1 MIARAAAEFSGGRR
15 GCYNVASEF
24 YSVADAFG
32 GGIQTDGVNET
43 SDDSDD
49 SDDLKDEDLLKD
61 CDSKDEG
68 LLKDRDSKDGFH
80 DECGV
85 VGIYGHAEAARL
97 AYLGLYQLQHR
108 GQESCGIVSSDGEI
122 LRSERAMGL
131 VSEVFNEERLN
142 RLPGAAAIGHTRYS
156 TAGEVSIREAQPF
169 LIACKHGQVAVCHN
183 GNLPFATEERK
194 RLEREGAIFSS
205 TSDTEVV
212 LHQIARSRAATIE
225 EAIPEILRETE
236 GAFSMLF
243 LTPDALVA
251 VRDPRGFRPL
261 ALGRLG
267 DAWVVA
273 SETCAFDLIDA
284 EYVRDVEPG
293 EVVTITRAG
302 LRSSFPLPARPH
314 SFCVF
319 EHVYF
324 SRPDSVIYG
333 RSVNETRH
341 KMGKR
346 LAVEQPADADIVVPV
361 PDSGVAASIGYAAQ
375 SGLSFR
381 FGLVRNHYVGR
392 TFIEPK
398 QSIRSFGVRLKL
410 NPVRDLIRGKRVVLI
425 DDSIVR
431 GTTSK
436 KIVRLVREAGATEVH
451 VRISCPP
458 TVSPCYYG
466 VDTPDKSEL
475 IAARMSVEE
484 VCRFIE
490 ADTLGYLSLAGMLE
504 ACGLPAETSCAACWT
519 GDYPTRI
526 SPKAETMYAR
536 EHEPVPSD

>member
-1 MIARAAAEFSGGRR
+1 MS
-15 GCYNVASEF
+15 
-24 YSVADAFG
+24 
-32 GGIQTDGVNET
+32 
-43 SDDSDD
+43 
-49 SDDLKDEDLLKD
+49 EDL
-61 CDSKDEG
+61 
-68 LLKDRDSKDGFH
+68 RDGFH

-85 VGIYGHAEAARL
+85 FGIYGHPEAARL

-108 GQESCGIVSSDGEI
+108 GQESCGIVSSDGGV

-169 LIACKHGQVAVCHN
+169 LIACKHGQIAVCHN
-183 GNLPFATEERK
+183 GNLPFATDARK
-194 RLEREGAIFSS
+194 QLVREGAIFSS
-205 TSDTEVV
+205 TSDTEVI
-212 LHQIARSRAATIE
+212 LHRIARSRAATVE
-225 EAIPEILRETE
+225 EAVPEVLCETE

-267 DAWVVA
+267 DAWVLA

-284 EYVRDVEPG
+284 RYVRDVEPG
-293 EVVTITRAG
+293 EMIVITDEG
-302 LRSSFPLPARPH
+302 LRSSFPLPAHPH
-314 SFCVF
+314 SFCIF

-333 RSVNETRH
+333 RSVNQSRH
-341 KMGKR
+341 KMGRR
-346 LAVEQPADADIVVPV
+346 LAVEQPAPADIVVPV
-361 PDSGVAASIGYAAQ
+361 PDSGVAASIGYAAE
-375 SGLSFR
+375 SGIAFR

-392 TFIEPK
+392 TLIEPK

-410 NPVRDLIRGKRVVLI
+410 NPVRDLIQGKRVALI

-436 KIVRLVREAGATEVH
+436 KIVRLVREAGAAEVH

-458 TVSPCYYG
+458 TLSPCYYG
-466 VDTPDKSEL
+466 VDTPDKRDL
-475 IAARMSVEE
+475 IAAQMSVEE
-484 VCRFIE
+484 IRRFIE
-490 ADTLGYLSLAGMLE
+490 ADSLGYLSLEGMLE
-504 ACGLPAETSCAACWT
+504 ACGFPASSSCVACWT
-519 GDYPTRI
+519 GRYPTRI
-526 SPKAETMYAR
+526 TREAETQYAR

>member
-1 MIARAAAEFSGGRR
+1 MLQYAFQSSGCSGALTL
-15 GCYNVASEF
+15 NDVSE
-24 YSVADAFG
+24 
-32 GGIQTDGVNET
+32 IT
-43 SDDSDD
+43 S
-49 SDDLKDEDLLKD
+49 
-61 CDSKDEG
+61 
-68 LLKDRDSKDGFH
+68 DGFH

-85 VGIYGHAEAARL
+85 FGIYGHAEAARM

-108 GQESCGIVSSDGEI
+108 GQESCGIVAAGGGL

-131 VSEVFNEERLN
+131 VSEVFSEERLN
-142 RLPGAAAIGHTRYS
+142 RLPGTSAIGHTRYS

-183 GNLPFATEERK
+183 GNLPFASEERR
-194 RLEREGAIFSS
+194 RLERDGAIFSS

-212 LHQIARSRAATIE
+212 LHQLARSRAASIE
-225 EAIPEILRETE
+225 EAIPEILCETE

-243 LTPDALVA
+243 LTPDSLVA

-261 ALGRLG
+261 AMGRLG
-267 DAWVVA
+267 DAWVFA

-293 EVVTITRAG
+293 EMVTITREG
-302 LRSSFPLPARPH
+302 LRSTFPLPRRRR
-314 SFCVF
+314 SFCMF

-324 SRPDSVIYG
+324 SRPDSIIYG
-333 RSVNETRH
+333 RSVNESRH

-346 LAVEQPADADIVVPV
+346 LAVEQPARADIVVPV
-361 PDSGVAASIGYAAQ
+361 PDSGVAASVGYAAQ
-375 SGLSFR
+375 SGMPFR

-398 QSIRSFGVRLKL
+398 QSIRSFGVRVKL

-436 KIVRLVREAGATEVH
+436 KIVRMVREAGAAEVH

-466 VDTPDKSEL
+466 VDTPNKSEL
-475 IAARMSVEE
+475 IAARMSVEG

-490 ADTLGYLSLAGMLE
+490 ADTLGYLSLEGMLE
-504 ACGLPAETSCAACWT
+504 ACGFPADTACVACWT
-519 GDYPTRI
+519 GRYPTRI
-526 SPKAETMYAR
+526 SAEAETQYAR